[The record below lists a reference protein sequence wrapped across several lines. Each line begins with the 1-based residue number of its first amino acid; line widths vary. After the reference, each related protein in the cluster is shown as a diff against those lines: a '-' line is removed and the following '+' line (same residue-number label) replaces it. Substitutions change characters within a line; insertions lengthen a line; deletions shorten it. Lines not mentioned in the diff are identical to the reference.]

1 MTPTQ
6 RIFAAVVAFLL
17 LIFVIDSIRRRR
29 LEIQYAI
36 LWMIVA
42 AGIVLLATWYSL
54 LENVSRLIGAALPTT
69 TLFLFGILILVL
81 INIQFSMRI
90 SQLQTRLRL
99 LAQEHAL
106 LFQQLARH
114 KEKDKE
120 NGDPSA

>member
-6 RIFAAVVAFLL
+6 RIFAAVVAIL
-17 LIFVIDSIRRRR
+17 LILFVVEAIRRRR

-36 LWMIVA
+36 LWMVVA
-42 AGIVLLATWYSL
+42 AGIAILATWYDL
-54 LENVSRLIGAALPTT
+54 LVALSRMIGAVLPTT

-99 LAQEHAL
+99 LTQEHVL
-106 LFQQLARH
+106 LMEKFNRH
-114 KEKDKE
+114 QKTGEE
-120 NGDPSA
+120 QHHER